1 MLLVKFFIVS
11 NLIINNNFINEHLIK
26 VSSENYI
33 LSHISMINKSSKIGI
48 VDFRKILR
56 NSIAMKNLGK
66 IFIDA
71 EKKINQ
77 KLNMKHI
84 ELKKIEKNILKKKN
98 TLSNSEYQKKIK
110 LFKNQVFKV
119 QNYDKEQRAS
129 LSKSFQKIQ
138 KQLKDKLANI
148 VKDIS
153 IKKKINIV
161 LLKDN
166 VFIFND
172 INIDLTSEALNSFNE
187 KTRSM
192 SIEIIVPK

>member
-153 IKKKINIV
+153 IKKK
-161 LLKDN
+161 
-166 VFIFND
+166 
-172 INIDLTSEALNSFNE
+172 
-187 KTRSM
+187 
-192 SIEIIVPK
+192 